1 MFSCLAYEQIKDN
14 YWYAAYGEF
23 NIIMMKDNSFVNA
36 TKLCSS
42 RGRDY
47 RNWIRQDQIKELIK
61 YLPTI
66 NEVPYI
72 CIKSEF
78 QDILNGSYINPLLLP
93 ILCNWLSSNFA
104 LNVFSKV
111 VNNHFLD
118 SKDAY
123 KSKFVDN

>member
-1 MFSCLAYEQIKDN
+1 MLSCLAYEQINGN
-14 YWYAAYGEF
+14 YWYAAYDEF

-47 RNWIRQDQIKELIK
+47 RNWLRQDQTKELIK

-66 NEVPYI
+66 NEVPDI

-93 ILCNWLSSNFA
+93 SLCNWLSSNFA
-104 LNVFSKV
+104 LNARK
-111 VNNHFLD
+111 L
-118 SKDAY
+118 
-123 KSKFVDN
+123 